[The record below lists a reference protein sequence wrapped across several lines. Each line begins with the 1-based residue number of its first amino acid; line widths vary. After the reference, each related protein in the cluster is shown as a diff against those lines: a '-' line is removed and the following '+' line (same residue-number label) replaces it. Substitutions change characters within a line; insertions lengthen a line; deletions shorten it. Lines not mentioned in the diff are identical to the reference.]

1 MLLLDEADDV
11 CNAGLISVFGMATTA
26 RTNKAELN
34 KTLETAPVPTIWACN
49 STESMDPALM
59 RRFDVV
65 LEIPIPPESVRRRI
79 CRKAFDGA
87 VSEHFIDFVGRGG
100 CG

>member
-1 MLLLDEADDV
+1 
-11 CNAGLISVFGMATTA
+11 MATTA

-79 CRKAFDGA
+79 CRKALTA
-87 VSEHFIDFVGRGG
+87 PCQNTSLTAARPAKNCHPALPPERPA
-100 CG
+100 